1 MNKGSDSLIKIGK
14 KAIISSV
21 AILLALLVVS
31 GIMANVVPSGSY
43 HRDTVDGKVVIDVNS
58 FEYTDLPPLPV
69 WRWFTA
75 PIEVLWSPEGSMVI
89 GIILLF
95 LATGGAIAVL
105 NGCGI
110 FNFMIARV
118 VRKHEDRKYRLLAI
132 TLLVIMSISAC
143 TGLMD
148 EVVFLVPVMLP
159 LAYSLGWDP
168 FIGLGLSLL
177 AMGFGFSAA
186 MINPFTIGVAQR
198 IADVPLFSGLW
209 FRAIVYVVV
218 YLIVAIF
225 LVRHAKRLDRS
236 GHPQNATEAK
246 PAFGQDGLGDDRLAK
261 ASTWFKWAMAIML
274 VLSLASTVISGL
286 GNYAL
291 LIIAGLFLIGGLGAG
306 MLSGRNAKEL
316 GSMFFK
322 GVLGIAP
329 GIALMLMAA
338 GCKHIIAESG
348 ILDTIIHS
356 AAAAMEGMSP
366 YFAVATMYALVLFM
380 NFFVPSASAKAMIMM
395 PILAPLS
402 DIVGLTR
409 QMTVLAFQFGDG
421 FSNALYPT
429 NPLTLVSL
437 GLAGVSYPD
446 WFKWTI
452 PLQLITL
459 AVTLAFLFLAV
470 AIGLGPV

>member
-1 MNKGSDSLIKIGK
+1 MNKNSKGLIKIGK
-14 KAIISSV
+14 KAVISSV
-21 AILLALLVVS
+21 VILLALLVVS

-43 HRDTVDGKVVIDVNS
+43 KRETLDGKVVIDVNS
-58 FEYTDLPPLPV
+58 FVYTELPPPPV

-95 LATGGAIAVL
+95 LATGGAISVL
-105 NGCGI
+105 NGCGV
-110 FNFMIARV
+110 FNFMIAKV
-118 VRKHEDRKYRLLAI
+118 VNKHEDRKYRLLPI

-148 EVVFLVPVMLP
+148 EVVFLVPIMLP
-159 LAYSLGWDP
+159 LAYSLGWDSLM
-168 FIGLGLSLL
+168 GLGLSLL

-209 FRAIVYVVV
+209 FRAIVYVTV
-218 YLIVAIF
+218 YLIVAVF
-225 LVRHAKRLDRS
+225 LVRHAKRIDSSSLPQKATASKPMFEQSGLD
-236 GHPQNATEAK
+236 
-246 PAFGQDGLGDDRLAK
+246 DGRLRK
-261 ASTWFKWAMAIML
+261 ASTWFTWAIGIML
-274 VLSLASTVISGL
+274 ALSLASTVISGL

-291 LIIAGLFLIGGLGAG
+291 LIIAGLFLIGGIGAG
-306 MLSGRNAKEL
+306 IASGRNGKEL
-316 GSMFFK
+316 GSMFLD
-322 GVLGIAP
+322 GILGIAP
-329 GIALMLMAA
+329 GIVLMLMAA
-338 GCKHIIAESG
+338 GCKHIIATSG

-356 AAAAMEGMSP
+356 AAVAMEGMSR

-452 PLQLITL
+452 RLQL
-459 AVTLAFLFLAV
+459 VTLVVTLLFLFLAV